1 MKIRKIFREGTRVA
15 FATLLLAG
23 ILSFAAAAED
33 YAVDSAPIRFSV
45 SHSADAPAAE
55 TYRVALER
63 DSSAPEAPLPA
74 KTEMDI
80 PVEPGKTV
88 DVTDA
93 FGDIHFTHPGAYA
106 YLLYQKPGTTARV
119 RYDDARYVIRI
130 LVRNGKPGET
140 PLVAEFISYTIAGG
154 TEKGSEPDPP
164 FRNGYDK
171 PGSGGGGSSGGGGGG
186 SGGPRPTGGAVNPLP
201 AVLGAVRDNPI
212 VQAVSE
218 LPRVLGAVRGAVR
231 TGDES
236 GLLLSGA
243 AAAAALLGLAV
254 WNRRRRKRTA

>member
-1 MKIRKIFREGTRVA
+1 MKIRKIFREGTRAA

-23 ILSFAAAAED
+23 ILSFVAAAED

-55 TYRVALER
+55 TYRVVLER
-63 DSSAPEAPLPA
+63 DSSAPEAPLPG
-74 KTEMDI
+74 KTEME
-80 PVEPGKTV
+80 VTAAPGKTV
-88 DVTDA
+88 EVTDA
-93 FGDIHFTHPGAYA
+93 FGSIHFTHPGTYA

-119 RYDDARYVIRI
+119 RYDDTRYVIRI

-140 PLVAEFISYTIAGG
+140 PLVAGFISYTAAGG

-171 PGSGGGGSSGGGGGG
+171 PGGGGGSSGGGGGG
-186 SGGPRPTGGAVNPLP
+186 GGPRPTGGAVNPLP

-212 VQAVSE
+212 VQAVSD
-218 LPRVLGAVRGAVR
+218 LPRVLGAVRGAIR
-231 TGDES
+231 TGDEG
-236 GLLLSGA
+236 GLLLYGA
-243 AAAAALLGLAV
+243 VAAAALLGIAL
-254 WNRRRRKRTA
+254 WNRKRRKKTA

>member
-55 TYRVALER
+55 TYRVVLER

-93 FGDIHFTHPGAYA
+93 FGDIHFTHPGTYA

-171 PGSGGGGSSGGGGGG
+171 PGSGGGGGG

-236 GLLLSGA
+236 CLLLSGA